1 MNDKPRVT
9 IFEKKFLMKFSERV
23 GSTKFIIVLKKKSID
38 DVCLPFVSQGG
49 LKNKL
54 SKDE

>member
-1 MNDKPRVT
+1 MDDKPRVT
-9 IFEKKFLMKFSERV
+9 IFDKKYLMKFNERV

-38 DVCLPFVSQGG
+38 DVCLPFVSQSG

-54 SKDE
+54 SKGE

>member
-1 MNDKPRVT
+1 MDDKPRET
-9 IFEKKFLMKFSERV
+9 IFENKYLMKFNERV

-38 DVCLPFVSQGG
+38 DVCLQFVSQSG

-54 SKDE
+54 SKGE